1 MAEETKGKK
10 GGIMDTKVSRRTFL
24 KHAGNA
30 LRVLGIANQLPPG
43 MLDLLDTAKVASPI
57 YTSNMIDF
65 RSVVTIFKEL
75 EEITTI
81 FPDSPRSMGEWEQAL
96 TEGITYYE
104 GTEEEYT
111 SDAWN
116 QAMSATGLDFKDQ
129 TGENAS
135 RLELSGNSNMKSV
148 QDSYNETVKYFT
160 DNDIPLKRVVKIMS
174 RLNDLIGVKGERY
187 KENYRELAQ
196 IPADEKSFG
205 LDSKGSGMFSEL
217 EGKSFFTPSTTADQ
231 LTSLFTFDDLQFS
244 DSQHEIKVLENWLK
258 GHIDYMG
265 TAEALNEWNNSMK
278 LDLDAKIESLGEN
291 VSIDAVKN
299 AELTNIKTAN
309 KIEHIAQK
317 YPELFDDIAKGE
329 DWDALQFDKTEGR
342 VGYLIGSG
350 DVGNTESS
358 LYSINLLKKHGVSHE
373 DLELLQ
379 SMQEDHYNLVNDP
392 GADWLYGT
400 NPEGEPRLFGLFHDK
415 GSTEQ
420 YFNYNT
426 ETKSFEPWIPEDL
439 GNADIVNADI
449 PEKTLNYW
457 RNSINYVI
465 PANKAGI
472 EVNDDVKLL
481 AKPDYLNE
489 AFKES
494 RSSPKL
500 ISQFGNFLWKNKLN
514 IARNVLENLPPSV
527 KNRLQQLPKEL
538 LEAGKDKLEQIDE
551 EIRNLPE
558 TIRQEVQDAKKFYLE
573 EIRGIKEPEQKLIEP
588 PTQEDDLLSFAP
600 GLYTDKPLEGGQ
612 RFV

>member
-1 MAEETKGKK
+1 MADETKGKK

-43 MLDLLDTAKVASPI
+43 MLDLLDTAKAASPI

-129 TGENAS
+129 TGEGAN

-160 DNDIPLKRVVKIMS
+160 DNGIPLKRVVKIMS

-187 KENYRELAQ
+187 DIDDLRN
-196 IPADEKSFG
+196 
-205 LDSKGSGMFSEL
+205 KGSGVFEKLS
-217 EGKSFFTPSTTADQ
+217 GKTFHTPSVTADQ
-231 LTSLFTFDDLQFS
+231 LKSLFTFDDLQFS

-291 VSIDAVKN
+291 VNVDAVKN
-299 AELTNIKTAN
+299 AELTKVKTAN
-309 KIEHIAQK
+309 QVEYLTRK
-317 YPELFDDIAKGE
+317 YPKLFREIKTKGGE
-329 DWDALQFDKTEGR
+329 DRFGELSN
-342 VGYLIGSG
+342 VIGSSANDG
-350 DVGNTESS
+350 Q
-358 LYSINLLKKHGVSHE
+358 LYEMKLLQKHGVSPE
-373 DLELLQ
+373 DLDLLQ
-379 SMQEDHYNLVNDP
+379 DLHVANLDRQ
-392 GADWLYGT
+392 YGT
-400 NPEGEPRLFGLFHDK
+400 GGIDSDMLGTNLEGDQRIFGPFWDEN
-415 GSTEQ
+415 STEQ
-420 YFNYNT
+420 VFNYNID
-426 ETKSFEPWIPEDL
+426 TKSFEPWIPDNTGSEMIA
-439 GNADIVNADI
+439 NSEV
-449 PEKTLNYW
+449 PESSYNYW
-457 RNSINYVI
+457 NNVKNYVI

-489 AFKES
+489 VFKES
-494 RSSPKL
+494 KSSPKL

-514 IARNVLENLPPSV
+514 IARNVLENLPQEWKDQIS
-527 KNRLQQLPKEL
+527 NLPKRL
-538 LEAGKDKLEQIDE
+538 LEAGKEDLKQIDE

-588 PTQEDDLLSFAP
+588 PTQEDDLLSFVP
-600 GLYTDKPLEGGQ
+600 GTYTDKALEGGQ